1 METKRVSATPELGNE
16 FEVWLKVSAF
26 NVKDSHIDI
35 IRDSAYNRT
44 IKNNFAKYLI
54 IFLILQEIQIP
65 ISFFL
70 DFFNFLD
77 FHPQLPLFPVLSA
90 VLRQIRWFQRHIFG
104 I

>member
-44 IKNNFAKYLI
+44 IKNNFAGGVDLFGLRVDI
-54 IFLILQEIQIP
+54 QENP
-65 ISFFL
+65 L
-70 DFFNFLD
+70 DPGWRD
-77 FHPQLPLFPVLSA
+77 
-90 VLRQIRWFQRHIFG
+90 
-104 I
+104 